1 MIWILHRGSCSIY
14 LCEIYLF
21 KNMIY
26 EEKEA
31 FLLTKN
37 SLQNISLVDLKKNFQ
52 EAHLGLSNQEAL
64 EEANRCLYCY
74 DAPCITACPTG
85 IDIPTFIKKIA
96 TGNLKGSA
104 KTIMTSNPVGASCA
118 RVCPTEEL
126 CEGAC
131 VLNHSTK
138 PIMIGNL
145 QRYATDWAIKN
156 EQVLFKAGQKNGK
169 TVAIV
174 GGGPAGLSAAREL
187 ALFGY
192 QVTIFEAEKEAGG
205 LNTYGIVSF
214 RLPQSISFWE
224 VEQVKKLDVKIQTNT
239 KVGIDIAVTELTE
252 NFDAVI
258 LAVGMSS
265 VPNLGI
271 DGEELEGVYDAID
284 FVKSTKSG
292 EIPHHL
298 VGKRAV
304 VIGAGNTAIDGATCS
319 VRLGAENVKILYR
332 RTEAEMTAYDFEYE
346 FAKQDGVEF
355 RWLTAPKRI
364 IGDENGKV
372 KAIECIKMKLT
383 ESTDDGRRRPVPVEG
398 SEFTL
403 QVDAVIKAIGQSR
416 YIQLIEQ
423 FGLEHEGGVV
433 KINQDTFQTSN
444 EKIYACGDVIFGKGQ
459 GEAMVVSAAQQG
471 KDTAYAIHRQMFKNQ
486 TETA

>member
-1 MIWILHRGSCSIY
+1 MNAKSS
-14 LCEIYLF
+14 
-21 KNMIY
+21 
-26 EEKEA
+26 
-31 FLLTKN
+31 T
-37 SLQNISLVDLKKNFQ
+37 NISLVDLKKNF
-52 EAHLGLSNQEAL
+52 EEVHPGLSNQEAI

-96 TGNLKGSA
+96 SENLKGSA
-104 KTIMTSNPVGASCA
+104 KTIMTSNPIGASCA

-145 QRYATDWAIKN
+145 QRFATDWAIKN

-169 TVAIV
+169 KVAIV

-187 ALFGY
+187 ALLGY

-214 RLPQSISFWE
+214 RLPQVISFWE
-224 VEQVKKLDVKIQTNT
+224 VDQVKSLDVEIRTNT
-239 KVGIDIAVTELTE
+239 RVGKDVSVNELTE
-252 NFDAVI
+252 NYDAVI
-258 LAVGMSS
+258 LAIGMSS
-265 VPNLGI
+265 VPQLGI
-271 DGEELEGVYDAID
+271 DGEDLDGVYDAID
-284 FVKSTKSG
+284 FVKETKEKVSD
-292 EIPHHL
+292 HL
-298 VGKRAV
+298 LGKRVV

-372 KAIECIKMKLT
+372 TAIECIKMKLG
-383 ESTDDGRRRPVPVEG
+383 EPDEGGRRRPVPVEG
-398 SEFTL
+398 SEFFTL

-423 FGLEHEGGVV
+423 FGLEHDGGVV
-433 KINQDTFQTSN
+433 KINGETFQTSN
-444 EKIYACGDVIFGKGQ
+444 EKIFACGDVIFGKGQ
-459 GEAMVVSAAQQG
+459 GEAMVVSATQQG
-471 KDTAYAIHRQMFKNQ
+471 KETAYAIHKQLFKQ
-486 TETA
+486 VTETA